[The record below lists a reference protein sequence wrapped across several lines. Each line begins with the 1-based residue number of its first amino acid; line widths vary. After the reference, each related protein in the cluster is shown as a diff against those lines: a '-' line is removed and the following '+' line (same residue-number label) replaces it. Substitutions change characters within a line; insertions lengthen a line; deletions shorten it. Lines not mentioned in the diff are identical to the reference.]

1 MSCCVR
7 TGRRRRGGGSSMI
20 EMRRAQLSFGD
31 GLIAEEVSDLRE
43 DWMKHADAVLA
54 DGDIVAAVYEAL
66 ARRHAKSRSR
76 GRRGAPAEVVLR
88 LLILKHIR
96 NWSYQVLEREG
107 RANLVYR
114 DFTRVGA
121 GKVSDAKTM
130 GRWGL
135 AVGPEVVKQIHQRL
149 VKLAQANGLAAGRRM
164 RVDTTVVET
173 NVHYP
178 TDSSLLGDGVRVL
191 IRTMKRIGKIAGETG
206 AKLRD
211 RSRSVKLRVLDIAR
225 AARSRAKQSREKLN
239 RSYGKL
245 LNATSRVVGQAKR
258 FSKEIVGGTKRAR
271 SVLQQLALE
280 GLRQEL
286 DAMVPLVKQVMKQT
300 RARIF
305 RGDTHPEGK
314 LLSVFEPSTEII
326 RKGKAGKPNEFGKM
340 VKLQE
345 AEDQIV
351 IDYEVYDRRPQ
362 DCDLLTAA
370 IETHQAMLGR
380 APRLVAAD
388 AALYSASNEAA
399 AKAKGVKRVCIPNV
413 RPRAPSVNACIRS
426 AGSARARSGGPD
438 ARDASASPS
447 ADTASTAAGTKATP
461 A

>member
-1 MSCCVR
+1 MICCVQN
-7 TGRRRRGGGSSMI
+7 GRHRGHGGSGMI
-20 EMRRAQLSFGD
+20 VMRRAHLIVGD
-31 GLIAEEVSDLRE
+31 GLIAEDVSDLRE
-43 DWMKHADAVLA
+43 GWMEHADRVLA
-54 DGDIVAAVYEAL
+54 DEQIVAAVYEAL
-66 ARRHAKSRSR
+66 ARRHPTDRSR
-76 GRRGAPAEVVLR
+76 GPLGAPAEMVLR

-96 NWSYQVLEREG
+96 NWSYGVLEREV

-121 GKVSDAKTM
+121 GKTPDAKTM

-206 AKLRD
+206 AKLCD
-211 RSRSVKLRVLDIAR
+211 RGRSVKLRVLDIAR
-225 AARSRAKQSREKLN
+225 AARSRAKQSRERLN
-239 RSYGKL
+239 RAYGKL

-305 RGDTHPEGK
+305 RGDTHTEGK
-314 LLSVFEPSTEII
+314 LLSVLDPSTEII
-326 RKGKAGKPNEFGKM
+326 RKGKAGKPNEVGQV

-351 IDYEVYDRRPQ
+351 IDYEVYDRRP
-362 DCDLLTAA
+362 C
-370 IETHQAMLGR
+370 
-380 APRLVAAD
+380 
-388 AALYSASNEAA
+388 
-399 AKAKGVKRVCIPNV
+399 
-413 RPRAPSVNACIRS
+413 
-426 AGSARARSGGPD
+426 
-438 ARDASASPS
+438 
-447 ADTASTAAGTKATP
+447 
-461 A
+461 